1 MKKKEIK
8 RQFIH
13 GSIGVIIALL
23 LGEVEKLGT
32 YPPLTSLDFLP
43 NLARPLLPVLVGGG
57 VLILLLRKWRIPGID
72 WILRNFERE
81 EAIKS
86 FPGRGTFSFALGI
99 FILALFF
106 ETKIVSASML
116 ILSIGDSS
124 SHLIGE
130 KFGKIKHPLGRSKKI
145 EGNIAGGILGGLGAS
160 VFVAP
165 QIALIAGLVSMFIE
179 GIELKDEKNQL
190 LEDNLIVPIVAGT
203 VIFLLREIFL

>member
-1 MKKKEIK
+1 MVKKKEIK

-32 YPPLTSLDFLP
+32 YYPLTSLDFLP
-43 NLARPLLPVLVGGG
+43 NLARPLIPVLVGGA
-57 VLILLLRKWRIPGID
+57 VIILLVKKWKIPGID
-72 WILRNFERE
+72 WIIRNFERD

-106 ETKIVSASML
+106 ETEVVSASIL

-124 SHLIGE
+124 SHLIGG
-130 KFGKIKHPLGRSKKI
+130 KFGKIKHPLSRSKKI
-145 EGNIAGGILGGLGAS
+145 EGNIAGAILGGLAAS
-160 VFVAP
+160 IFIAP
-165 QIALIAGLVSMFIE
+165 KIAFIAGFVSMFVE
-179 GIELKDEKNQL
+179 GMELKEEKNQL

-203 VIFLLREIFL
+203 VIFLLK